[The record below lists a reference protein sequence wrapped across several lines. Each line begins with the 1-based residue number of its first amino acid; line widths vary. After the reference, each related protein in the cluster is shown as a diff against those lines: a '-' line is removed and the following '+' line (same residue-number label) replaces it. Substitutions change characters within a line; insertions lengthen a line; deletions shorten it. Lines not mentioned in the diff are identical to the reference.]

1 MVALFPPPFSSGE
14 RMLNAMIKNIL
25 EKKYDVT
32 AINFS
37 ADKLSSFAFSFGK
50 IKNQFTSLWLFGKA
64 VSKVKKLIKKE
75 HFHALYFVT
84 PQSSFGH
91 IRDWFLLNTIGDKIP
106 YKFAFIQNGQI
117 HYAFQK
123 KWHKRITKS
132 FMDNTSAFVFL
143 TKGLGAKATT
153 IPQNKKV
160 FIPNSAAASVVLSA
174 EEVADKIANHN
185 TNSFT
190 LLYLSNMTPTK
201 GYMDAAQA
209 IKILFDK
216 NPLAIKEANF
226 VGEWLSDEDEKAF
239 RNFVV
244 KNSLQDI
251 IKIHGKIS
259 DRKLIKQFHT
269 NASAFLLPTY
279 FSHEAQPVSIIES
292 LNAAT
297 PVIATNHASIPEFIA
312 DGCNGFLV
320 DKQSP
325 EQIAASIEKLMEP
338 NRWKEMALNA
348 RRSFE
353 EKFSYEKYQE
363 KIFDLFELRN
373 TAHVGE

>member
-160 FIPNSAAASVVLSA
+160 FIPNSADASVVLSA
-174 EEVADKIANHN
+174 KEVENKIAGHRSDN
-185 TNSFT
+185 FT
-190 LLYLSNMTPTK
+190 LLYLSNMTPSK

-209 IKILFDK
+209 IKILHDK
-216 NPLAIKEANF
+216 NATGIKEANF
-226 VGEWLSDEDEKAF
+226 VGEWLSGEDEKAF
-239 RNFVV
+239 RSFVS
-244 KNSLQDI
+244 KNSLENI

-269 NASAFLLPTY
+269 NASVFLLPTY
-279 FSHEAQPVSIIES
+279 FSHEAQPVSIIEA

-297 PVIATNHASIPEFIA
+297 PVIATNHASIPEFIV

-325 EQIAASIEKLMEP
+325 EQIAASIEKLMQP
-338 NRWKEMALNA
+338 DLWKEMALNA

-353 EKFSYEKYQE
+353 EKFSNEKYQE
-363 KIFDLFELRN
+363 KIFALFETGN
-373 TAHVGE
+373 EINVG